1 MKEEYR
7 EQYRKFGLNVVCY
20 RKKLRVTQLELAEL
34 LDIQRSH
41 ISARELGNVGV
52 SFDLLFSKIARK
64 DDCKDYY
71 NTIKVLSGHKQG
83 K

>member
-1 MKEEYR
+1 MLLFPCDYHHIADKNYHNE
-7 EQYRKFGLNVVCY
+7 
-20 RKKLRVTQLELAEL
+20 KK
-34 LDIQRSH
+34 
-41 ISARELGNVGV
+41 GNGGV